1 MLIYTSKVA
10 RDSDRFLTSFCG
22 AASGIALAAS
32 ATFFSGLL

>member
-22 AASGIALAAS
+22 AASGVALTAS
-32 ATFFSGLL
+32 VTFFSGLL

>member
-1 MLIYTSKVA
+1 MLIYTSKL
-10 RDSDRFLTSFCG
+10 RFLTSFCG